1 VTGRVSGAPGPAGAP
16 SGTAGAPSG
25 TTGAPSGTTGA
36 PSGTTG
42 APSGTTAGPGEP
54 VVDVRDAFCL
64 HPVPD
69 GAVAA
74 LRGLTLRVGPG
85 ERVVVHG
92 PNGSGKTTLLR
103 VLAGEQR
110 LSAGRA
116 VVAGLDVGAAGP
128 ALLARWRAV
137 RLGWVDQHPARM
149 LRPELTAVD
158 NVALQQ
164 RMAGADA
171 AAARLRALE
180 LLDRL
185 GVAPLAARRPAEL
198 SGGEAQRVAVA
209 AALAH
214 GPRLVL
220 ADEPGGELDL
230 RSAEQVYDA
239 LSDAVAD
246 AGAALV
252 LVSHDRRAARVAD
265 RVVRIRDGR
274 LSETWRPSADHR
286 TPVEELLVVDDRGW
300 LRLPEPLRL
309 AGGAVDTVA
318 ASLEGHAIVL
328 RVPVTSDRPMDPTP
342 GPGAPPAPASPPAPR
357 VIMHGRARVSAQPG
371 ATVHD
376 HRGKGAGRGTTAT
389 LASLRGVRKAYGSRV
404 VLAGVDLDVPA
415 ARLTVVRG
423 RSGTGKSTLLRLL
436 TGLDRPDTGTVTV
449 DGVDLAGLDRAG
461 LAALRRRLSAVV
473 GQDVHLAETA
483 TTQANLELA
492 RVVRGLP
499 ADSAVTHRRLEAL
512 GLTGLAH
519 REVRLLSGGERQRVA
534 VARALVAGPRLVV
547 LDEPSS
553 QLDEA
558 SAERLAGVL
567 VEAAV
572 EGAAVL
578 VASHDPVLVVV
589 ADVVVDLESAVAPG
603 TGADDAVAEDPRAGT
618 S

>member
-1 VTGRVSGAPGPAGAP
+1 VSGG
-16 SGTAGAPSG
+16 
-25 TTGAPSGTTGA
+25 
-36 PSGTTG
+36 
-42 APSGTTAGPGEP
+42 GPGGEGPVVEGP

-74 LRGLTLRVGPG
+74 LRGLTLQVAPG

-116 VVAGLDVGAAGP
+116 VVAGVDVGTAGAAG
-128 ALLARWRAV
+128 LARWRAD

-149 LRPELTAVD
+149 LRPELTCVE

-164 RMAGADA
+164 RMAGVDPV
-171 AAARLRALE
+171 AARLRALE

-185 GVAPLAARRPAEL
+185 GVAALATRRPREL

-220 ADEPGGELDL
+220 ADEPSGELDL
-230 RSAEQVYDA
+230 RAAEQVYDA

-274 LSETWRPSADHR
+274 LSETWRPTADRLSA
-286 TPVEELLVVDDRGW
+286 VQELLVVDDRGW
-300 LRLPEPLRL
+300 LRLPERLRL
-309 AGGAVDTVA
+309 AGGAVGVVA
-318 ASLEGHAIVL
+318 ASLEDSAIVL
-328 RVPVTSDRPMDPTP
+328 RPPTPTP
-342 GPGAPPAPASPPAPR
+342 GPS
-357 VIMHGRARVSAQPG
+357 VIMHARTRADGQGGPG
-371 ATVHD
+371 APD
-376 HRGKGAGRGTTAT
+376 HAGAGGVAEGV
-389 LASLRGVRKAYGSRV
+389 LARLRGIGKAYGSRV
-404 VLAGVDLDVPA
+404 VLSGVDLDVPVS
-415 ARLTVVRG
+415 RLTVVRG
-423 RSGTGKSTLLRLL
+423 RSGTGKSTLLRLVI
-436 TGLDRPDTGTVTV
+436 GLDRPDEGTVAV
-449 DGVDLAGLDRAG
+449 DGVDLSGLDRAG
-461 LAALRRRLSAVV
+461 LAGLRRRLSAVV
-473 GQDVHLAETA
+473 GQDIHLAETA
-483 TTQANLELA
+483 TALANLELA

-499 ADSAVTHRRLEAL
+499 ADVAVTHRWLEAL
-512 GLTGLAH
+512 GLAGLSH

-547 LDEPSS
+547 LDEPTS

-572 EGAAVL
+572 DGAAVL
-578 VASHDPVLVVV
+578 VASHDPVLVGA
-589 ADVVVDLESAVAPG
+589 ADLVLDLEPPG
-603 TGADDAVAEDPRAGT
+603 PARPH

>member
-1 VTGRVSGAPGPAGAP
+1 GTGPAGMV
-16 SGTAGAPSG
+16 AGGPAG
-25 TTGAPSGTTGA
+25 TGAGGSV
-36 PSGTTG
+36 
-42 APSGTTAGPGEP
+42 EP

-64 HPVPD
+64 YRLPE

-74 LRGLTLRVGPG
+74 LRGLTLQVAPG

-116 VVAGLDVGAAGP
+116 LVAGVDMSAAGS
-128 ALLARWRAV
+128 ARLARWRAD

-149 LRPELTAVD
+149 LRPELTVLD

-164 RMAGADA
+164 RMAGADRDA
-171 AAARLRALE
+171 AGQRSLD

-185 GVAPLAARRPAEL
+185 GVAQLAARRPAEL
-198 SGGEAQRVAVA
+198 SGGEAQRAAVA

-220 ADEPGGELDL
+220 ADEPSGELDA

-239 LSDAVAD
+239 LAAAVAG

-274 LSETWRPSADHR
+274 LSETWRPGPSPSAR
-286 TPVEELLVVDDRGW
+286 AVAPEELLVVDDRGW

-309 AGGAVDTVA
+309 AAGAADAVSARVV
-318 ASLEGHAIVL
+318 EGAIVL
-328 RVPVTSDRPMDPTP
+328 HAPGLSGRTVPDPLD
-342 GPGAPPAPASPPAPR
+342 GPGQPAGPRAGSVRGGSTRAEGSRADGSRAESRGREGQGDEVAPAG
-357 VIMHGRARVSAQPG
+357 GRAPVA
-371 ATVHD
+371 V
-376 HRGKGAGRGTTAT
+376 
-389 LASLRGVRKAYGSRV
+389 LRGIRKAYGERV
-404 VLAGVDLDVPA
+404 VLAGVDLDVPVG
-415 ARLTVVRG
+415 RLLVVRG

-436 TGLDRPDTGTVTV
+436 TGLDRPDAGTVTV
-449 DGVDLAGLDRAG
+449 DGTDLAGLDRTG
-461 LAALRRRLSAVV
+461 LAALRRRVSAVV

-483 TTQANLELA
+483 TVLANLELA
-492 RVVRGLP
+492 RAVRGLAP
-499 ADSAVTHRRLEAL
+499 ELALTQRRLAGL
-512 GLTGLAH
+512 GLSGLAH

-547 LDEPSS
+547 LDEPTS

-558 SAERLAGVL
+558 SAEQLAGVL

-572 EGAAVL
+572 EGAAV
-578 VASHDPVLVVV
+578 VAASHDPVLVAA
-589 ADVVVDLESAVAPG
+589 ADLVVDLEPEPTGPAVAQTG
-603 TGADDAVAEDPRAGT
+603 TGSGN